1 MHFKQYRTTPCIL
14 HSIFFRNYGN
24 KETVKS
30 NFNILQ
36 RKIVIVTIPV
46 ILQARAEKEI
56 RDLGVVKEKLE
67 AEWELVKFM
76 GQEENTELREK
87 MEDLEETITQEQE
100 RKKGA
105 EEKLE
110 LQNKLLIGIRCS
122 SSLLRLNRNC
132 FKITLYSNKFR
143 LLQVTRATVQ
153 SALVGRVFA
162 WRFFINTAGSENKT
176 TFTFQ
181 GGT

>member
-1 MHFKQYRTTPCIL
+1 M
-14 HSIFFRNYGN
+14 
-24 KETVKS
+24 
-30 NFNILQ
+30 
-36 RKIVIVTIPV
+36 TIPV

-122 SSLLRLNRNC
+122 GSLLRLNRNC
-132 FKITLYSNKFR
+132 FQITLYSNKFR
-143 LLQVTRATVQ
+143 LLQVTRATVL

-176 TFTFQ
+176 TFYISGRDLTNW
-181 GGT
+181 

>member
-1 MHFKQYRTTPCIL
+1 M
-14 HSIFFRNYGN
+14 
-24 KETVKS
+24 
-30 NFNILQ
+30 Q

-122 SSLLRLNRNC
+122 SSLLRLSR
-132 FKITLYSNKFR
+132 K
-143 LLQVTRATVQ
+143 LL
-153 SALVGRVFA
+153 
-162 WRFFINTAGSENKT
+162 FIQTNFVCYK
-176 TFTFQ
+176 
-181 GGT
+181 

>member
-1 MHFKQYRTTPCIL
+1 M
-14 HSIFFRNYGN
+14 
-24 KETVKS
+24 
-30 NFNILQ
+30 
-36 RKIVIVTIPV
+36 
-46 ILQARAEKEI
+46 
-56 RDLGVVKEKLE
+56 VKEKLE

-122 SSLLRLNRNC
+122 GILPRLNRNC
-132 FKITLYSNKFR
+132 FQITLYSNKFR
-143 LLQVTRATVQ
+143 LLQVTRATLQ
-153 SALVGRVFA
+153 IR
-162 WRFFINTAGSENKT
+162 T
-176 TFTFQ
+176 
-181 GGT
+181 